1 MIPVRLRTTTT
12 ATTTPSSIGF
22 TRPIE
27 SNLLRGGDQQLEQIG
42 CGWDFLTQRCKDIF
56 QLGWC
61 NACVDIGNV
70 FYILFTSLM
79 SGQISPK
86 LRFSSMIAGAL
97 HQCCTAKQIMLRE
110 WLLNPRLLEHYRLH
124 SHLILSLIWVLKQIT
139 NHLALCFDHK
149 EISLQINSQSALYCH
164 MWLSNRKAWIHPF
177 SNDQF
182 INN

>member
-1 MIPVRLRTTTT
+1 MIFPEPAPGQVPFPVGAIPIQFGGLPMIPVRLRTTTT

-70 FYILFTSLM
+70 FDILLTCLM
-79 SGQISPK
+79 SG
-86 LRFSSMIAGAL
+86 RF
-97 HQCCTAKQIMLRE
+97 
-110 WLLNPRLLEHYRLH
+110 
-124 SHLILSLIWVLKQIT
+124 
-139 NHLALCFDHK
+139 
-149 EISLQINSQSALYCH
+149 LQN
-164 MWLSNRKAWIHPF
+164 
-177 SNDQF
+177 
-182 INN
+182 